1 MAGFNYLA
9 PIIPSDEWQ
18 NAAAAVLLAGGLVCM
33 GYLASRNAKTKE
45 ERERL
50 IIPDR
55 KLGLTTFF
63 DFFVE
68 LFVKFHDGVLGKDN
82 RKYLPLAGSIFIF
95 IFSANIL
102 SLIPGMPVVTNLVWV
117 TVGMALVVFVAF
129 NAYGIK
135 ENGLKGYLAHFLG
148 PVAILGPLVM
158 ILEMVSMV
166 LRILTLNLR
175 LYWNVKADHIV
186 LDTFTGMVN
195 FLVPVPFY
203 LLGTFVSF
211 MQAFVFTIL
220 TMIYILL
227 ATQHGEEH

>member
-1 MAGFNYLA
+1 MAGYNYLA
-9 PIIPSDEWQ
+9 PIIPQDEWQ
-18 NAAAAVLLAGGLVCM
+18 KAAVAVLIAGALV
-33 GYLASRNAKTKE
+33 YLGHRASRKARTE
-45 ERERL
+45 EDRKNL
-50 IIPDR
+50 IIPDS

-82 RKYLPLAGSIFIF
+82 RKYLPLSGSIFIF

-102 SLIPGMPVVTNLVWV
+102 SLVPGLTTVTNLVWV
-117 TVGMALVVFVAF
+117 TVGMALVVFIAF
-129 NAYGIK
+129 NVYGIK
-135 ENGLKGYLAHFLG
+135 ENGFKGYLAHFMG

-158 ILEMVSMV
+158 VLEVVSMC
-166 LRILTLNLR
+166 LRILTLHLR

-186 LDTFTGMVN
+186 LDTFTGMVG